1 MIKYNTISLDAAD
14 TLFFIK
20 DGLGVA
26 YSKILKNYTNQYN
39 PEEISTTFKKHFSS
53 KKGLH
58 FTSLQGEDLFNAE
71 KNWWYVLVKDIF
83 LDLGMF
89 KDFDQY
95 FDDLYDYF
103 SSEAWEIYPDTL
115 PALKKLKKMGYKVII
130 TSNFDSRIYKVC
142 EKLKITENI
151 DSFTISSESGFS
163 KPDKRIFYKSLEK
176 VGSLPENSIHV
187 GDNYKLDYLASLEVG
202 MKSLLIVRDDNS
214 INNIEATKINS
225 LENIMEHL
233 NES

>member
-20 DGLGVA
+20 DGLGAA

-95 FDDLYDYF
+95 FDDLYDYYNSLF
-103 SSEAWEIYPDTL
+103 NLDFYEVSKNIINDIQS
-115 PALKKLKKMGYKVII
+115 KKLKDLDVLKKVDVY
-130 TSNFDSRIYKVC
+130 S
-142 EKLKITENI
+142 
-151 DSFTISSESGFS
+151 
-163 KPDKRIFYKSLEK
+163 
-176 VGSLPENSIHV
+176 VGSLVP
-187 GDNYKLDYLASLEVG
+187 
-202 MKSLLIVRDDNS
+202 LL
-214 INNIEATKINS
+214 
-225 LENIMEHL
+225 L
-233 NES
+233 NAKP

>member
-83 LDLGMF
+83 LDLGMG
-89 KDFDQY
+89 KEYNKLHPDRWY
-95 FDDLYDYF
+95 N
-103 SSEAWEIYPDTL
+103 SNSE
-115 PALKKLKKMGYKVII
+115 KQ
-130 TSNFDSRIYKVC
+130 
-142 EKLKITENI
+142 
-151 DSFTISSESGFS
+151 
-163 KPDKRIFYKSLEK
+163 
-176 VGSLPENSIHV
+176 
-187 GDNYKLDYLASLEVG
+187 
-202 MKSLLIVRDDNS
+202 
-214 INNIEATKINS
+214 
-225 LENIMEHL
+225 
-233 NES
+233 